1 MARIQAQKKKLLAIA
16 ESFAATPGQG
26 RSGTG
31 AFDTTA
37 YPQENCAKKDLTE
50 YAENLYG
57 VTLKY
62 PGLLEGYV
70 WAIEPTFY
78 ATFSGESVA
87 AIRVGIKKVRKKW
100 YEREF
105 VHFRYLPTPVTEAED
120 IQENIDAVYRAFL
133 DARKSE
139 AIVGHFRTDR

>member
-1 MARIQAQKKKLLAIA
+1 MARLPARKKKLRAIA
-16 ESFAATPGQG
+16 EAFSAQPG
-26 RSGTG
+26 RG
-31 AFDTTA
+31 ATA
-37 YPQENCAKKDLTE
+37 YPRANGAEKDLAE

-57 VTLKY
+57 AVLEY

-78 ATFSGESVA
+78 STFSGESVA

-105 VHFRYLPTPVTEAED
+105 VHFRYLPTPVTNAQD
-120 IQENIDAVYRAFL
+120 IQENIYEVYKSFL